1 MCGESTASG
10 SFLSH
15 SAHARRRPAA
25 IACSAVG
32 GQRTTR
38 RQQGRGSRNVERAAV
53 WAFVPVAVTAPF
65 TVLAL
70 AIFWLPLYL
79 VSNVPFWWIVVAFL
93 CLGLLLFVRSFQAAV
108 LTPLLGARHP
118 GPSETDRITRA
129 WRSVAQAN
137 NLPADR
143 YVLRVLPSD
152 ELNAFAMWGS
162 SHGRYLIRNR
172 PVERGTITRCAGT

>member
-118 GPSETDRITRA
+118 GPSETDQITRA

-143 YVLRVLPSD
+143 YVLRSLAVGRAERFCL
-152 ELNAFAMWGS
+152 WGPP
-162 SHGRYLIRNR
+162 HGGHLIRSR
-172 PVERGTITRCAGT
+172 PAERGTVARCAGP